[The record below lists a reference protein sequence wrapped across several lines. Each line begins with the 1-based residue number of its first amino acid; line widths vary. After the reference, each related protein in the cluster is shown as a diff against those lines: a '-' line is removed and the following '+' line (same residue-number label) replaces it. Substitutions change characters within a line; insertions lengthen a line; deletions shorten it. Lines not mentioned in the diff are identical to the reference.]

1 MNKLSI
7 FLTII
12 FIAVLFSNINA
23 QNLGFTPHISQIR
36 IESRNNL
43 IRLTWIDSPDAKGP
57 VYIYRSARP
66 FGVSVPANIRPIV
79 VRYGAQYYIDD
90 IDGMEN
96 VYYFIAASDAQ
107 GQPLEI
113 IIPFINSINVINAK
127 PDTSTVMEAQIY
139 QGLSNL
145 RARQDGNRVIIT
157 FDSSDRQKKA
167 VLYRS
172 AKPVRQ
178 SQDLFD
184 AVMLQSGIF
193 TQYADFPL
201 PGSTWY
207 YTVIFEDEISS
218 GNMVIIP
225 GINATTSAVFIY
237 SERTAEDFIRYMPL
251 PFLTIGNEMSGGF
264 LSDVTSDMP
273 LSAASINMLKN
284 YQIPSKLPLETKSPR
299 VYIVDLEAPTSGE
312 DSALFQIIKEYFV
325 RLDWEGVCVNLQR
338 YLSLPR
344 SRNVEARARFYL
356 GQALYYT
363 GNYKDALWEF
373 LFYKS
378 FSPVEAA
385 GWIEAVLRAM
395 VY

>member
-1 MNKLSI
+1 MNKVSI

-12 FIAVLFSNINA
+12 FIAVISSNINA

-43 IRLTWIDSPDAKGP
+43 IRLSWIDSPEAKGP

-66 FGVSVPANIRPIV
+66 FGSSVPANIRPVV
-79 VRYGAQYYIDD
+79 VRYGAQYFIDD

-96 VYYFIAASDAQ
+96 VYYFIAASDLQ
-107 GQPLEI
+107 GQSYEL
-113 IIPFINSINVINAK
+113 IIPFINSINNITQSDIRPA
-127 PDTSTVMEAQIY
+127 MEKEFY
-139 QGLSNL
+139 QGISNL
-145 RARQDGNRVIIT
+145 RVRQDENFVFIT
-157 FDSSDRQKKA
+157 FNTSDPLKKA

-184 AVMLQSGIF
+184 AVMLQSGTF
-193 TQYADFPL
+193 TQYADYPL

-218 GNMVIIP
+218 GNMVIRP

-237 SERTAEDFIRYMPL
+237 SERTAEDFMRYMPL
-251 PFLTIGNEMSGGF
+251 PFLAIGSQMPGGF
-264 LSDVTSDMP
+264 LSDITSDMP
-273 LSAASINMLKN
+273 LSDASIIMLKN
-284 YQIPSKLPLETKSPR
+284 YQIPSKLPLEAKNPR
-299 VYIVDLEAPTSGE
+299 VYNVDFIAPTSGE
-312 DSALFQIIKEYFV
+312 DSALFQIINEYFA
-325 RLDWEGVCVNLQR
+325 RLDWEGACINLQR

-344 SRNVEARARFYL
+344 SRDVEARARFYL
-356 GQALYYT
+356 GQTYYYT

-373 LFYKS
+373 LSYKS

-385 GWIEAVLRAM
+385 GWIEAVLAAM